1 MTLDSTCAFCS
12 GPLYPLNVDEPSNLP
27 NVQTNSKRRHPE
39 TDADIAYVGSEDDA
53 DSESGDDRGSESEA

>member
-1 MTLDSTCAFCS
+1 M
-12 GPLYPLNVDEPSNLP
+12 NVDEPSNLP